1 MLTPFRENGEVDY
14 NGLEHLV
21 HWYIKKGADGLF
33 AVCQSSEMFFL
44 TLEERVKI
52 MDSMDPN
59 MPLGLQG
66 EQCMSYKE
74 FDLSDYINALEDFKS
89 DQAEEVIKNW
99 EASQILISS
108 FKK

>member
-14 NGLEHLV
+14 DGLEHLV

-33 AVCQSSEMFFL
+33 AVCHSSEMFFL

-52 MDSMDPN
+52 MDSM
-59 MPLGLQG
+59 
-66 EQCMSYKE
+66 
-74 FDLSDYINALEDFKS
+74 DYINALEDFKS